1 MYTSASKT
9 HAPAGH
15 DLQGAGRS
23 STKKFAGGFSQ
34 RIDRAQISILAFVG
48 LTNGAPDGQMNQLPK
63 STMRPPVRH
72 YDASY
77 GNFQSDLYAE
87 IRREA
92 FGDDI
97 GQNSWLTAAE
107 LDTFVAWLDL
117 APGKT

>member
-1 MYTSASKT
+1 
-9 HAPAGH
+9 
-15 DLQGAGRS
+15 
-23 STKKFAGGFSQ
+23 
-34 RIDRAQISILAFVG
+34 
-48 LTNGAPDGQMNQLPK
+48 MNQLPK

-97 GQNSWLTAAE
+97 GDSRSGRA
-107 LDTFVAWLDL
+107 
-117 APGKT
+117 